1 MNLLETI
8 EGMEK
13 AGVRQQLDGER
24 LSIEV
29 DADRPPGAELL
40 AAIKRHGDA
49 LRRALAAP
57 APPSGEV
64 VRPVV
69 ASAPRRAPAPGEP
82 DSAQDAEPLDLS
94 PRQLARW
101 RRRRMTEAQRNE
113 RAAMLA
119 FGDPRL
125 RGWR

>member
-13 AGVRQQLDGER
+13 AGVRLQLDGER

-64 VRPVV
+64 VRRAV
-69 ASAPRRAPAPGEP
+69 AGAPRWALAPGETE
-82 DSAQDAEPLDLS
+82 SAQDAEPLDLS

-125 RGWR
+125 RGLR

>member
-13 AGVRQQLDGER
+13 AGVRLQLDGER

-57 APPSGEV
+57 APPTGEV
-64 VRPVV
+64 LRSAV
-69 ASAPRRAPAPGEP
+69 AGAPRRAPAPGEP

-125 RGWR
+125 RRWR